1 MGTES
6 HPRPPK
12 KDDDVA
18 ALLFGPFELDLRSG
32 ELKKAGAPLRLQPQ
46 PFKVLALLTSRAG
59 ELVTRE
65 EIQAEVWPAGTFV
78 DFEQSLNFC
87 IRQIRSVLGD
97 SALTPH
103 YIETLP
109 RRGYRWIGGPVEKVS
124 AVLEFRRPAAV
135 ARLAALP
142 DDYTP
147 AAESRPVE
155 PPRAAHVPWAIGA
168 AVLGALALGGFLAWR
183 SPTPERVPSF
193 HRLTYRRGSVD
204 SARFAPDGQVVYSA
218 AWEGEP
224 LAFFTSRMET
234 RESRR
239 VEVPGSKVV
248 GVSRQ
253 GEVAF
258 LKGSLL
264 ARAPLAGGP
273 PKEVLA
279 GVYQADWSADGSEFV
294 VVRQGPGPTT
304 HVEFPIGTVLCEAVR
319 ATHVRLSPDGSQVA
333 FLDHPL
339 WNDDRGSVNVVDRK
353 GHKRMLSDGWASVE
367 GLAWSARGDEVW
379 FTGTRMGADSALH
392 AVSLDGRQRTVLPSM
407 GRLILHDVS
416 RDGRVLLVRTA
427 LRNEIRFRRL
437 DEPEERDLSWLDL
450 TSAEDLSADGR
461 TLLFS
466 ETGEGGGPDYTIFLR
481 QTDGALPVRL
491 GSGRAMGLSPDGKWV
506 LSVPLKDRSR
516 IDLLPTGA
524 GETRT
529 LRDPAIRE
537 YDMAGWLPVG
547 HTIYFAGTDAKGKHR
562 TYLQDIDGG
571 APRPFLP
578 EGYFIPRSTFTPDG
592 RFLALA
598 CKPTEEGDYPGL
610 CLFPVEGGEPRP
622 IAGVPKGA
630 WPTAFDE
637 AGRLYLRESQKGLVA
652 KLSRLDLKTGRLEP
666 WREISAVDR
675 AGATGIQRVLIAQ
688 NGQAYA
694 YWYGRNL
701 ADLYVVDDAR

>member
-6 HPRPPK
+6 NPRPPK

-32 ELKKAGAPLRLQPQ
+32 ELKKAGALLHLQPQ

-135 ARLAALP
+135 ARLSALP
-142 DDYTP
+142 EADAP
-147 AAESRPVE
+147 APESGPADAPR
-155 PPRAAHVPWAIGA
+155 RAASAWAIGA
-168 AVLGALALGGFLAWR
+168 AVAAALALGWFLGWR
-183 SPTPERVPSF
+183 GPAPERIASF

-204 SARFAPDGQVVYSA
+204 SARFAPDGQVVFSA

-224 LAFFTSRMET
+224 LAFFASRVET

-239 VEVPGSKVV
+239 VEVSGSRVV

-258 LKGSLL
+258 LKGNLL

-273 PKEVLA
+273 PKEVLT
-279 GVYQADWSADGSEFV
+279 GVLQADWTPDGSEFV
-294 VVRQGPGPTT
+294 VVRQGQGPA
-304 HVEFPIGTVLCEAVR
+304 HLEFPIGTVLCEAVR
-319 ATHVRLSPDGSQVA
+319 PSHVRLSPDASQVA

-339 WNDDRGSVNVVDRK
+339 WNDDRGSVAVVDRK
-353 GHKRMLSDGWASVE
+353 GQKRTLSDGWASVE
-367 GLAWSARGDEVW
+367 GLAWSPRGEEVW
-379 FTGTRMGADSALH
+379 FTGTRVGADSALH
-392 AVSLDGRQRTVLPSM
+392 AVGLDGRLRTVLPAM
-407 GRLILHDVS
+407 GRLVLHDVS

-437 DEPEERDLSWLDL
+437 DEAEERDLSWLDL
-450 TSAEDLSADGR
+450 SSAEDLSADGR
-461 TLLFS
+461 TLLFM
-466 ETGEGGGPDYTIFLR
+466 ETGEGGGPDYTMFLR

-491 GSGRAMGLSPDGKWV
+491 GSGRAMGLSPDGRWV
-506 LSVPLKDRSR
+506 VSIPLKDRSR
-516 IDLLPTGA
+516 IDVVPTGA
-524 GETRT
+524 GETRS
-529 LRDPAIRE
+529 LRNPAFRE

-547 HTIYFAGTDAKGKHR
+547 RTIYFTAADAKGKSR
-562 TYLQDIDGG
+562 TYLQDLDGG
-571 APRPFLP
+571 APRTFLP
-578 EGYFIPRSTFTPDG
+578 EGFYISRSTFTPDG
-592 RFLALA
+592 RFLACA
-598 CKPTEEGDYPGL
+598 CKPAEPEGEGPGL
-610 CLFPVEGGEPRP
+610 CLFPVDGGEPRP
-622 IAGVPKGA
+622 IAGAPKGA
-630 WPTAFDE
+630 WPVAFDE
-637 AGRLYLRESQKGLVA
+637 TGRLYLRAPQKGPVA

-666 WREISAVDR
+666 WREITVTDR
-675 AGATGIQRVLIAQ
+675 AGATGIQRILVAR

-694 YWYGRNL
+694 YWYARNL